1 MSRSKAFV
9 RALAGR
15 VEWYGIVQN
24 YALLI
29 TNMPKIRNLYRIG
42 GKCPKRKSQK
52 KMTTMV
58 AKGKTAVSLTY
69 KPSTKPQNHENKH

>member
-52 KMTTMV
+52 KNDYNGR
-58 AKGKTAVSLTY
+58 KRKNRRIFDLQ
-69 KPSTKPQNHENKH
+69 TKH